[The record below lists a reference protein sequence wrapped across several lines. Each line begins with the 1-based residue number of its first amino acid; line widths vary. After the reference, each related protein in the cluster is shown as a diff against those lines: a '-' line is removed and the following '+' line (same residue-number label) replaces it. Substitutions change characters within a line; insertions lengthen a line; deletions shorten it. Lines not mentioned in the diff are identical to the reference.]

1 MLDSVL
7 ILLAVSVVVLALFR
21 RVNIPTVLAYVL
33 VGILIGPKS
42 LGWVSND
49 TQIHYIAEFGL
60 VFLLF
65 TIGLEF
71 SLPQMISL
79 RRAVFGLGGG
89 QVLVTGAL
97 LGLIAWLLGVSGHG
111 ALIMGGILAMSS
123 TAIVTKLLA
132 DQLELSAP
140 HSRTTIGV
148 LLFQDLAVIPLLVL
162 IPIFSK
168 TALEHM
174 FVPVSL
180 ALLKAAAVLVL
191 MLAVGRWLLRPIF
204 YRLVMMRSPELFI
217 LTVLLASIGAAWLT
231 NEVGLSYELGAF
243 VAGMTLGETE
253 FKHQVEADIRPFQD
267 VLLGLF
273 FITTGMMVDIHVLL
287 DYWPWILAATLALM
301 LFKWSVV
308 VGLGGLLRFNTME
321 SLRAGVLLA
330 QGGEFGFVLLALGS
344 QERLFPDFV
353 AQIALSI
360 ILLSMVFS
368 AFLIRYNGA
377 IAKFLA
383 DRLGPQDY
391 SDPQALPNNIP
402 IHEHIVICGY
412 GRVGQNLARFLDQEK
427 FPYIALDL
435 DPVRIRE
442 ARQAGERVMY
452 GDASR
457 REILEAAGLKT
468 ARLLVISFDDHR
480 LAFKILDHVLKSR
493 PEMPVLVRTRDDTY
507 LDELLKAGATE
518 VVPET
523 LEASLMLSSHVLLL
537 LGMPVSRIFR
547 NLRTIRSSRYKLMRG
562 IFMGEEKVALDAP
575 DMMRARLHAVTL
587 SAPVV
592 AKHKTLADLGLAAA
606 EVMVTAVNRKGLRNI
621 NPTPEM
627 VLMEGDVLVLYG
639 APEALEHI
647 EARLLLE

>member
-7 ILLAVSVVVLALFR
+7 ILLAVSVAILALFR

-33 VGILIGPKS
+33 VGILIGPKF

-49 TQIHYIAEFGL
+49 TQIHYIAEFGV

-97 LGLIAWLLGVSGHG
+97 LGLIAWLLGVAWHG

-132 DQLELSAP
+132 DQFEITAP
-140 HSRTTIGV
+140 HSRTAIGV

-174 FVPVSL
+174 FAPVSL

-191 MLAVGRWLLRPIF
+191 MLAIGRWLLRPIF

-231 NEVGLSYELGAF
+231 NEVGLSFELGAF

-273 FITTGMMVDIHVLL
+273 FITTGMMVDIHVLW

-301 LFKWSVV
+301 LFKWGVV

-330 QGGEFGFVLLALGS
+330 QGGEFGFALLALGS

-368 AFLIRYNGA
+368 AFLIRYNGV
-377 IAKFLA
+377 IAQFLT
-383 DRLGPQDY
+383 DHLSPQDHF
-391 SDPQALPNNIP
+391 DTQTIPNHASL
-402 IHEHIVICGY
+402 HEHIIICGY

-427 FPYIALDL
+427 YPYIALDL

-442 ARQAGERVMY
+442 ARQAGESVMY

-480 LAFKILDHVLKSR
+480 LAFKILDHVVKSR
-493 PEMPVLVRTRDDTY
+493 PEMPVLVRTRDDAY

-537 LGMPVSRIFR
+537 LGIPVSRIFR

-562 IFMGEEKVALDAP
+562 IFMGEEKVALDAS

-587 SAPVV
+587 SASIV
-592 AKHKTLADLGLAAA
+592 AKNKTLEDLGLAEA
-606 EVMVTAVNRKGLRNI
+606 EVFVTAVNRKGSRNI
-621 NPTPEM
+621 HPTPEM
-627 VLMEGDVLVLYG
+627 PLMEGDVLVLYG
-639 APEALEHI
+639 APEALEHV